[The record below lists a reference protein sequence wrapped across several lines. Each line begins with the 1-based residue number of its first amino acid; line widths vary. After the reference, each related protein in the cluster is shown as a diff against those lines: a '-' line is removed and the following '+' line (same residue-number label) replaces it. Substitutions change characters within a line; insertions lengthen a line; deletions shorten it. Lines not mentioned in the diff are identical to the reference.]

1 MLIEM
6 FNGTH
11 MLCECF
17 LADTPDS
24 GGAHLPC
31 LNLDSNS
38 AVIQSSKGVL
48 FFHKR
53 NTYTSI
59 HVHLF
64 IYITHVQFGSQD
76 LKLEQN
82 EMRNWKTMSL
92 IGKFQIV
99 SDILKKALQMKK
111 KKKRKVIFYSWFFTS
126 SNAKSNL

>member
-1 MLIEM
+1 M

-38 AVIQSSKGVL
+38 AVIQFSKGVL

-99 SDILKKALQMKK
+99 SDILKKALQIKK
-111 KKKRKVIFYSWFFTS
+111 KKKEESHFLFLIFH
-126 SNAKSNL
+126 LQ

>member
-1 MLIEM
+1 M

-38 AVIQSSKGVL
+38 AVIQSSKRVL

-99 SDILKKALQMKK
+99 SDILKEALQMKK
-111 KKKRKVIFYSWFFTS
+111 KKEESHFLFLIFH
-126 SNAKSNL
+126 LQ